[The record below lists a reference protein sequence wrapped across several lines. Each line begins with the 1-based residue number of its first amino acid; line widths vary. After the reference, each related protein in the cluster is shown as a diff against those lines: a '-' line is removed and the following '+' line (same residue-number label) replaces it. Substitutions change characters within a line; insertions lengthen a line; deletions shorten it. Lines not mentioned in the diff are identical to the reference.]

1 MEHWAVMDQKTER
14 LDISR
19 DPTDQSKFGITRMLK
34 EHPENQNITQMKYPA
49 SLQ

>member
-19 DPTDQSKFGITRMLK
+19 DPTDQSKFGIPRMLK